1 MLNVAVVMGRLVAD
15 PELRHTPSDVAVT
28 SFTLAVDRSYVKSGT
43 ERQADFIDVVAWRS
57 TADFVCKYFRK
68 GQMMAVHGS
77 IQTRTYTDKDG
88 NKCKATEIVA
98 NDVNFADSK
107 RSDSGAN
114 YGAPSAPSYGNN
126 YGSNSAAG
134 NEMRA
139 RLTANPLPPIQVV
152 TAEISRRSSGTTTC
166 RSDDLTTTKIRR
178 LSQWQTDRRE
188 IIAAVVARAAEK
200 YAASA
205 LTKRI
210 TSITRMLP
218 SFAVLFLKEARSSPE
233 ELRELVHIISVA

>member
-1 MLNVAVVMGRLVAD
+1 MNVAVVMGRLVAD

-77 IQTRTYTDKDG
+77 IQTRTCTDKDG
-88 NKCKATEIVA
+88 NKRKATEIVA

-114 YGAPSAPSYGNN
+114 YPPPRLTAIITEVTAQP
-126 YGSNSAAG
+126 
-134 NEMRA
+134 EMKCSA

-166 RSDDLTTTKIRR
+166 RSDDPTTTKIRR

-188 IIAAVVARAAEK
+188 IIAAVVAKAAEK

-205 LTKRI
+205 STKRI

>member
-1 MLNVAVVMGRLVAD
+1 MGRLVAD

-88 NKCKATEIVA
+88 NKRKATEIVA

-114 YGAPSAPSYGNN
+114 YG
-126 YGSNSAAG
+126 SNSAAG
-134 NEMRA
+134 NEMQRPA
-139 RLTANPLPPIQVV
+139 YSEPAPTY
-152 TAEISRRSSGTTTC
+152 SSGN
-166 RSDDLTTTKIRR
+166 SGDFEEIIGDDDL
-178 LSQWQTDRRE
+178 
-188 IIAAVVARAAEK
+188 
-200 YAASA
+200 
-205 LTKRI
+205 
-210 TSITRMLP
+210 P
-218 SFAVLFLKEARSSPE
+218 F
-233 ELRELVHIISVA
+233 

>member
-88 NKCKATEIVA
+88 NKRKATEIVA

-114 YGAPSAPSYGNN
+114 YGAPSAPSYGNT
-126 YGSNSAAG
+126 AQP
-134 NEMRA
+134 EMKCSA

>member
-88 NKCKATEIVA
+88 NKRKATEIPNAVT
-98 NDVNFADSK
+98 
-107 RSDSGAN
+107 
-114 YGAPSAPSYGNN
+114 
-126 YGSNSAAG
+126 AAQITVPPPPRLTAIITEVTAQP
-134 NEMRA
+134 EMKCSA

-166 RSDDLTTTKIRR
+166 RSDDPTTTKIRR